1 MIGLSSQMYMQP
13 MSSQNQ
19 NTSQGDHIQG
29 GQTDESQSHSVFDHR
44 KRPLN
49 DVNNPSAK
57 RSHLDPV
64 TEESLAREGNLA
76 HDPSVVGAPWPMHG
90 DYRAQ
95 GLAPIGSGLDSG
107 LTGEERHEYFPDY
120 GHMRVQV
127 PVSHPLDSH
136 LHSLSHEG
144 VPQHLLVAPMSMPMT
159 MPYAMTTAPAESHSP
174 KARVKT
180 SKTASKATGIPEPNF
195 IFLVPS
201 VAGRPA
207 HLSHAVAFGKCHFEG
222 HCSMGC
228 QKFKPQPGNYD
239 ICQLCGHDEGFHEQL
254 FREDDPTTVAH
265 LAAEHEHAGNGGFAV
280 VPPHPPHAQMA
291 PRPHGPRPPPALTAA
306 QANSAS
312 GLRGKRGPYNVKE
325 KKRDKR
331 EERETNMAL
340 SALGPE
346 ALSDAKA
353 RRQTE
358 KFLHVLTLRDL
369 SEKCR
374 QLGVSPHGTKDKLV
388 QRLLQAGY
396 RHHKKREGDQF
407 AFGEFPHGVPP
418 MGPMGVPMG
427 PMGQPMLLDP
437 SMGGMLGG
445 MVLDAHGMPIDAHG
459 MPIDGQALPPGFDT
473 RGPPMSWAG
482 VPMTGLPPG
491 ATAPHAG
498 GMSMAGM
505 GLGAM
510 PGMSAQQMA
519 AGGEGEGAGAGVSHL
534 GDMGHAH
541 AQGMQGQGQG
551 ESSWAP
557 HQ

>member
-1 MIGLSSQMYMQP
+1 MGIVYIILSSVCNQSIFISCGSKKIWNFENLKISSTNPSELHFTFIFPTIYRISYTNFFSCRFISSPSPHTGIRAMSQLNPGSSHQGGQNNMIGLSSQMYMQP

-90 DYRAQ
+90 DYRTQ
-95 GLAPIGSGLDSG
+95 GLAPIGNGLDSG

-180 SKTASKATGIPEPNF
+180 SKAASKATGVPEPNF

-222 HCSMGC
+222 RCSMGC
-228 QKFKPQPGNYD
+228 QKFKPQPRRR
-239 ICQLCGHDEGFHEQL
+239 LP
-254 FREDDPTTVAH
+254 RTTI
-265 LAAEHEHAGNGGFAV
+265 
-280 VPPHPPHAQMA
+280 P
-291 PRPHGPRPPPALTAA
+291 
-306 QANSAS
+306 
-312 GLRGKRGPYNVKE
+312 
-325 KKRDKR
+325 
-331 EERETNMAL
+331 
-340 SALGPE
+340 
-346 ALSDAKA
+346 
-353 RRQTE
+353 
-358 KFLHVLTLRDL
+358 
-369 SEKCR
+369 
-374 QLGVSPHGTKDKLV
+374 
-388 QRLLQAGY
+388 
-396 RHHKKREGDQF
+396 
-407 AFGEFPHGVPP
+407 
-418 MGPMGVPMG
+418 
-427 PMGQPMLLDP
+427 
-437 SMGGMLGG
+437 
-445 MVLDAHGMPIDAHG
+445 
-459 MPIDGQALPPGFDT
+459 
-473 RGPPMSWAG
+473 
-482 VPMTGLPPG
+482 
-491 ATAPHAG
+491 
-498 GMSMAGM
+498 
-505 GLGAM
+505 
-510 PGMSAQQMA
+510 
-519 AGGEGEGAGAGVSHL
+519 
-534 GDMGHAH
+534 
-541 AQGMQGQGQG
+541 
-551 ESSWAP
+551 
-557 HQ
+557 